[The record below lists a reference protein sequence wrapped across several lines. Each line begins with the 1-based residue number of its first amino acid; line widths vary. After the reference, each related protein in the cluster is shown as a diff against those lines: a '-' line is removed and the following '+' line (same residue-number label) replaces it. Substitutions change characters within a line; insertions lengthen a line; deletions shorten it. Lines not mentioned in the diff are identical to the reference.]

1 MHARKVMGPSR
12 VPHTFCTSTCS
23 CNVTRRISSRGLCE
37 ACGRKTRKIRM
48 VGWIYDTQTVASLPS
63 DQLYRYAGSLHKSC
77 PRKWQ
82 IKREKCHFQL
92 SIISFFGSLLF
103 DRKELVLAK
112 AYLVV
117 FLGKIL
123 FLRTLI
129 EFSRD
134 NLLYIVISEL
144 RC

>member
-1 MHARKVMGPSR
+1 
-12 VPHTFCTSTCS
+12 
-23 CNVTRRISSRGLCE
+23 
-37 ACGRKTRKIRM
+37 M
-48 VGWIYDTQTVASLPS
+48 VEWIYDTQTVASLPS

-82 IKREKCHFQL
+82 IKSEKCHFKF
-92 SIISFFGSLLF
+92 SIISFFGSLPF
-103 DRKELVLAK
+103 DRKKLVLAK

-117 FLGKIL
+117 FLEKIL

-134 NLLYIVISEL
+134 KFIIHSN
-144 RC
+144 